1 MNPVAIARHA
11 DSPLIREFSKL
22 NPAVEIRVCSTPEE
36 AHRALSDGPCGPL
49 LLDLDSFRDPEAYP
63 WIAELLTSG
72 VSSHR
77 FQRLVVAA
85 DDGVP
90 TILAPHFELLTAGAI
105 TLIGTSEDNTR
116 QHLQALTSPDA
127 GKCARNSVE
136 SEQSSPVYTLSTPDG
151 LRYKTRSRNL
161 ISILQ
166 QIKRIAER
174 DVTVLLIGE
183 TGSGKSFLARVL
195 HGLSDR
201 CDAPFVVTP
210 CGSLPREII
219 ESELFGHVRGAY
231 TGADRT
237 KIGRFEAAGKGTLL
251 LDEIDVLGPS
261 EQARLLHVIET
272 GRFEP
277 VGSTESRMS
286 EARLIAASNVNLRS
300 IADSGSFRSDLYFR
314 LSVLEFR
321 LPNLVDRPLDILM
334 LMSLFIDEA
343 AAEFGIVVDR
353 VSISFLRCVRN
364 HSWPGNV
371 RELRNQVRRCV
382 LLSQD
387 GVIDCEHLS
396 GHVRNGQT
404 SLASSEPER
413 FAAFSSSKTYGGS
426 HGFQNERDRVLAA
439 LQANADNR
447 SATARSLGISRVAL
461 YKKMTKLGLHTP
473 GKPR

>member
-1 MNPVAIARHA
+1 MNPVAITRNP
-11 DSPLIREFSKL
+11 DSVLLREFSKL
-22 NPAVEIRVCSTPEE
+22 DSSFETRVYRSPEE
-36 AHRALSDGPCGPL
+36 AYLALSSAKCGAL
-49 LLDLDSFRDPEAYP
+49 LLDLDSYQDSQSLTS
-63 WIAELLTSG
+63 IGDLLTFG
-72 VSSHR
+72 VSANR
-77 FQRLVVAA
+77 FQRLVVTA
-85 DDGVP
+85 DGGVP
-90 TILAPHFELLTAGAI
+90 TVLAGHYELLSAGSLVSSEATGGKIRQYLQELTAVEAGRPA
-105 TLIGTSEDNTR
+105 LNSPQSE
-116 QHLQALTSPDA
+116 LSA
-127 GKCARNSVE
+127 
-136 SEQSSPVYTLSTPDG
+136 PVFTLSTPDG
-151 LRYKTRSRNL
+151 LKFKTRSHNL
-161 ISILQ
+161 IAVLQ
-166 QIKRIAER
+166 QIRRIAER

-195 HGLSDR
+195 HGLSHR
-201 CDAPFVVTP
+201 CAAPFVVTP

-277 VGSTESRMS
+277 VGSTESRKS

-343 AAEFGIVVDR
+343 ATEFGIPVDR
-353 VSISFLRCVRN
+353 LSINFLRCVRK

-387 GVIDCEHLS
+387 GLIDCEHLS
-396 GHVRNGQT
+396 AHVRNGQT
-404 SLASSEPER
+404 SLAPNEPER

-426 HGFQNERDRVLAA
+426 HGVQNERERVLAA